1 MKWAQYS
8 EKGATMNTMSKQQGI
23 MNAPVTLEA
32 GLMNRASWANLRQ
45 SKRIKAHQS
54 GSQLYEGGMH
64 QGFKSI
70 EPPRCS
76 IVVTQAHKSPAKT
89 VDWGDL
95 FKFPDSQRKQLSR
108 SSTVN
113 SERPKST
120 RNREI
125 LPLKRGLG

>member
-45 SKRIKAHQS
+45 RKRIKAHQS
-54 GSQLYEGGMH
+54 GSQLHEGGMH

-70 EPPRCS
+70 EPPCRS
-76 IVVTQAHKSPAKT
+76 IVLTQAHKSTGKT

-95 FKFPDSQRKQLSR
+95 FKFPESQSKQLSR